1 MAALAGRAA
10 VDGSGDVSA
19 VAIATETALDR
30 RVAWRGFLVALVF
43 FPGVAVINALS
54 LITDADRAGLAL
66 DPREAFILELT
77 SMVGLLVAFWFVAL
91 LERRMPISAETWK
104 RTLLVYAFG
113 SLVFSIVHVGIMIM
127 LREVAF
133 ALVLGR
139 EYSFFDD
146 FGRDSIYEYRKD
158 ILPYAAMVTALGLM
172 RQLEESKLEAA
183 AARADARDTGRLT
196 LKSGG
201 RTVWLDAGSLDW
213 AEAAGNYVEVRANG
227 RTHLARISL
236 SGLAEQLD
244 EAGIDIARIHRSR
257 LVNRAKVSEIVP
269 SGDGDF
275 VLKMRDGSELRGSRR
290 YRQAMG

>member
-1 MAALAGRAA
+1 
-10 VDGSGDVSA
+10 VNE
-19 VAIATETALDR
+19 ATIETEAALDR
-30 RVAWRGFLVALVF
+30 RVAWRGFLIALVF
-43 FPGVAVINALS
+43 FPGVAIINALS
-54 LITDADRAGLAL
+54 LITDADRIGLAL
-66 DPREAFILELT
+66 DWREAFILELT
-77 SMVGLLVAFWFVAL
+77 SMVGLLAAFWFVAL
-91 LERRMPISAETWK
+91 LERRMPISVETWK
-104 RTLLVYAFG
+104 RTLLVYALG
-113 SLVFSIVHVGIMIM
+113 SLAFSVIHVGIMIM
-127 LREVAF
+127 LREMAF
-133 ALVLGR
+133 ALLLGR

-158 ILPYAAMVTALGLM
+158 ILPYAAMVATLALM
-172 RQLEESKLEAA
+172 RQIEEGKLEAS
-183 AARADARDTGRLT
+183 AARDDARDTGRLT

-201 RTVWLDAGSLDW
+201 RTVWLDARSLDW

-275 VLKMRDGSELRGSRR
+275 VLRMQDGSELRGSRR
-290 YRQAMG
+290 FRQAMG